1 MRKYRI
7 LWLAALLVWVGATA
21 AAQERRGHDGKRPT
35 ATEMAEMRTARM
47 TEALGLNAE
56 QQEQVRALNL
66 ERAKN
71 MEAQYAARQANEARL
86 KEILT
91 PEQYARWEQMS
102 ARGAHRGHDVR
113 KGCRH
118 AADGCC
124 AADSTAGCC
133 RKKGPDCSKG
143 ACGAECPR
151 HNRK

>member
-1 MRKYRI
+1 MKKYRI

-21 AAQERRGHDGKRPT
+21 AAQERRGDDGKRPT
-35 ATEMAEMRTARM
+35 ATERAEMRTARM
-47 TEALGLNAE
+47 TEALGLTAE

-71 MEAQYAARQANEARL
+71 MEALCAARKANEERL
-86 KEILT
+86 KEVLT

-118 AADGCC
+118 AASGCC
-124 AADSTAGCC
+124 DGDTTAGCC
-133 RKKGPDCSKG
+133 RKKGPDGSTG
-143 ACGAECPR
+143 ACGAECP
-151 HNRK
+151 HKRK

>member
-1 MRKYRI
+1 MKKYRI
-7 LWLAALLVWVGATA
+7 VWLAALLIWVGATA

-56 QQEQVRALNL
+56 QQAQVRALNL

-71 MEAQYAARQANEARL
+71 MEAQCAAREANEARL

-102 ARGAHRGHDVR
+102 ARGAHRGHDAR
-113 KGCRH
+113 KGGRH
-118 AADGCC
+118 AASGCC
-124 AADSTAGCC
+124 GDTTAGCC
-133 RKKGPDCSKG
+133 RKGGHGADKG
-143 ACGAECPR
+143 ACGAEC
-151 HNRK
+151 HHKRK